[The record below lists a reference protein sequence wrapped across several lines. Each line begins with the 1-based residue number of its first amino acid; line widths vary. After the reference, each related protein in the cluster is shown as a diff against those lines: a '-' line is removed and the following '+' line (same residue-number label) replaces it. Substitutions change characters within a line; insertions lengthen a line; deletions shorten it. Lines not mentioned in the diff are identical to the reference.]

1 MRSFDNLAHL
11 SRFTHRAALPLVA
24 TAALLA
30 GLAGCG
36 SGISLDEPI
45 EGPTWRLAQLG
56 DEPVAPGSDA
66 QVQFDRGSGRVSGSG
81 GCNRLS
87 GTFTRAGSTL
97 KIGQLASTRMA
108 CLDPARGANEAQ
120 FISALQS
127 TASYSLAGPGR
138 LALLDARGRTVAL
151 LNSGGR

>member
-11 SRFTHRAALPLVA
+11 TRGTALPVIA
-24 TAALLA
+24 AAALLA
-30 GLAGCG
+30 SLAGCG

-45 EGPTWRLAQLG
+45 EGSAWRLAQLG
-56 DEPVAPGSDA
+56 DEPIAPGSDA
-66 QVQFDRGSGRVSGSG
+66 QVQFDRSSGRVSGSG
-81 GCNRLS
+81 GCNRIS
-87 GTFTRAGSTL
+87 GTYTRVGSTL
-97 KIGQLASTRMA
+97 KIGQLGSTRMA
-108 CLDPARGANEAQ
+108 CADPVRGGNEAQ

>member
-11 SRFTHRAALPLVA
+11 SRFTRRTALPAVA
-24 TAALLA
+24 AAALLA

-151 LNSGGR
+151 LNSVGR

>member
-11 SRFTHRAALPLVA
+11 SRFTRRTALPVIA
-24 TAALLA
+24 AAALLA

-66 QVQFDRGSGRVSGSG
+66 QVQFDRSSGRVSGSG